1 SHSSIDR
8 HTGAIDP
15 CINTAEA
22 RDRFRR
28 HAAHRRFISDV
39 RREEGRHAA
48 DGLVAFDFVGE
59 LLECLMI
66 SRCQYDTGATPGRQT
81 SRDKPDAAGR
91 TCDDDDL
98 LFDALEPYL
107 HLVFEVTSL
116 HYGRCASLHR
126 LANARERIMTKGQF
140 RRLLVDG

>member
-1 SHSSIDR
+1 AQVTMRPKAQDR
-8 HTGAIDP
+8 CAPQGANGQSTSD
-15 CINTAEA
+15 A
-22 RDRFRR
+22 RG
-28 HAAHRRFISDV
+28 
-39 RREEGRHAA
+39 EEGRIPA